1 MEFCIKNED
10 FCIINDDFCIKNDG
24 FCRPDE
30 PGLEPLADRFLF
42 AAELRPVSRSVRLKL
57 LDRNP
62 DENEPSTQETILI
75 ASLAISV
82 DEMDEYRDCADR
94 IVAIPLGVEK
104 QILELLEL
112 LDKGAATDR
121 RYMNESN
128 NF

>member
-1 MEFCIKNED
+1 M
-10 FCIINDDFCIKNDG
+10 
-24 FCRPDE
+24 
-30 PGLEPLADRFLF
+30 
-42 AAELRPVSRSVRLKL
+42 RLKL